1 MSIVDNAVYV
11 DGRRTAP
18 PSLEDTFETLRAHG
32 GVAWIDLYRPSEAEL
47 RAVAQEFELHPL
59 AVEDAVHAHQRSKLD
74 RYDDVVFVAVHPAR
88 YLDDV
93 EEVEFGE
100 LHAFVGP
107 DFVVTVRQA
116 ESPDV
121 AAVRARLE
129 ADPRLLRRGPVSI
142 LHALL
147 DQVVD
152 EYAPVL
158 AGLRNDI
165 DEIEDQLFD
174 RDPDVSRRIYELS
187 REVIAFQRAVH
198 PLAGM
203 LRALESGA
211 VLAGGVGSGGAAPGA
226 AGGVGADGTLDVELQ
241 RSLRDVLDHTIRC
254 TEQVDEFRT
263 LLENALTVHSTL
275 VAQEQNEEM
284 RRLSEVSAR
293 QAEQAKKVSAW
304 AAILFAPTLVA
315 SVYGMNFDHMPE
327 LHWVLGYPMAVGL
340 MVALAVVLY
349 RVFKR
354 ADWL

>member
-1 MSIVDNAVYV
+1 VSIIDNAVYV

-18 PSLEDTFETLRAHG
+18 PSLEETFETLRDRG

-88 YLDDV
+88 YLDET

-116 ESPDV
+116 EAPDV
-121 AAVRARLE
+121 SAVRARLE
-129 ADPRLLRRGPVSI
+129 ADPERLRRGPLPI

-147 DQVVD
+147 DEVVD

-158 AGLRNDI
+158 DGLRNDI

-174 RDPDVSRRIYELS
+174 RDPGVSRRIYELS
-187 REVIAFQRAVH
+187 REVIAFQRATH
-198 PLAGM
+198 PLTDM

-211 VLAGGVGSGGAAPGA
+211 VLGRPRSGRDGSP
-226 AGGVGADGTLDVELQ
+226 DVEVQ

-254 TEQVDEFRT
+254 AEQVDEFRT

-284 RRLSEVSAR
+284 RRLSEVSVR
-293 QAEQAKKVSAW
+293 QAEQAKKISSW
-304 AAILFAPTLVA
+304 AAILFTPTLVA
-315 SVYGMNFDHMPE
+315 SVYGMNFEHMPE
-327 LHWVLGYPMAVGL
+327 LHWVWGYPMALGL
-340 MVALAVVLY
+340 MLVLALVLY
-349 RVFKR
+349 RVFKKV
-354 ADWL
+354 DWL

>member
-1 MSIVDNAVYV
+1 VSIVDNAVYV

-18 PSLEDTFETLRAHG
+18 PSLEDTFETLREHG

-47 RAVAQEFELHPL
+47 RAVAQEFQLHPL

-74 RYDDVVFVAVHPAR
+74 RYDDAVFVVVHPAR

-121 AAVRARLE
+121 GAVRARLE

-158 AGLRNDI
+158 AGLRTDI

-203 LRALESGA
+203 LRALESGG
-211 VLAGGVGSGGAAPGA
+211 VLAGGV
-226 AGGVGADGTLDVELQ
+226 AGGVGPDGTLDVELQ

-254 TEQVDEFRT
+254 TEQVDEFRA

-284 RRLSEVSAR
+284 RRLSEVSVR
-293 QAEQAKKVSAW
+293 QAEQAKKVSSW

-327 LHWVLGYPMAVGL
+327 LHWVFGYPMAVGL
-340 MVALAVVLY
+340 MLALAVVLH

>member
-1 MSIVDNAVYV
+1 MSIIDNAVYV

-18 PSLEDTFETLRAHG
+18 PSLELTFETLRDRG

-74 RYDDVVFVAVHPAR
+74 RYDDVVFVVVHPAR
-88 YLDDV
+88 YLDDA
-93 EEVEFGE
+93 ERVEFGE

-129 ADPRLLRRGPVSI
+129 ADPDRLRHGPVPI

-158 AGLRNDI
+158 DGLRNDV

-174 RDPDVSRRIYELS
+174 RSPGVSRRIYELS
-187 REVIAFQRAVH
+187 REVIAFQRATH
-198 PLAGM
+198 PLADM

-211 VLAGGVGSGGAAPGA
+211 VLAGAVGAGRSGAASA
-226 AGGVGADGTLDVELQ
+226 APDGTLDVEMQ

-254 TEQVDEFRT
+254 AEQVDEFRT

-284 RRLSEVSAR
+284 RRLSETSVR
-293 QAEQAKKVSAW
+293 QAEQAKKISSW
-304 AAILFAPTLVA
+304 AAILFTPTLVA
-315 SVYGMNFDHMPE
+315 SIYGMNFEHMPE
-327 LHWVLGYPMAVGL
+327 LHWLLGYPMALAL
-340 MVALAVVLY
+340 MLVLAVALY
-349 RVFKR
+349 RVFKKV
-354 ADWL
+354 DWL

>member
-18 PSLEDTFETLRAHG
+18 PSLEDTFETLREHG

-47 RAVAQEFELHPL
+47 RAVAEEFGLHPL

-74 RYDDVVFVAVHPAR
+74 RYDDVVFVVVHPAR
-88 YLDDV
+88 YLDEA

-121 AAVRARLE
+121 GAVRARLE

-158 AGLRNDI
+158 AGLRHDV

-211 VLAGGVGSGGAAPGA
+211 VRTGPAGA
-226 AGGVGADGTLDVELQ
+226 AGPGGTLDVELQ

-254 TEQVDEFRT
+254 AEQVDELRT
-263 LLENALTVHSTL
+263 LLGNALTVHSTL
-275 VAQEQNEEM
+275 VGQEQNEEM
-284 RRLSEVSAR
+284 RRLSEVSVR
-293 QAEQAKKVSAW
+293 QAEQAKKISSW

-340 MVALAVVLY
+340 MLALAVVLY